1 MGTAL
6 VDALWRRPRSPD
18 ALSVAQALVD
28 RGQFDEAIAYA
39 RAENR
44 RVRNPALEREL
55 VKWRRQAFSSVDLT
69 RRRSTWPPSFPDP
82 FPGNVTVPELPM
94 LALDVASL
102 GGGITHHGAL
112 IVRGLFCAAEAKSF
126 ADGIDEAMRVRSAA
140 AGSSGENSWYS
151 PFPLPNNPPLSHTR
165 KTWVENSGA
174 MWAADSPRLLFDLI
188 EILDHKGVI
197 ALVASY
203 FGERPALSVGK
214 CTLRRVPASTGT
226 DWHQDGA
233 FLGSDI
239 RTVNMWV
246 ALSECGIDAPGLDMV
261 PRRLPNVVAT
271 GTHGATF
278 DWSVGPAM
286 VDQVT
291 GDRPIVTP
299 HFQAGDAIF
308 FDQLFLHR
316 TGVRPSMVR
325 DRWAIESWFFAP
337 SSYPMEQ
344 EPLLI

>member
-1 MGTAL
+1 MGIAL
-6 VDALWRRPRSPD
+6 ADALWRRPRSAD
-18 ALSVAQALVD
+18 ALSVALALAD

-39 RAENR
+39 RTENR
-44 RVRNPALEREL
+44 RARNPALERQL
-55 VKWRRQAFSSVDLT
+55 VKWRRQAFSSVDLSC
-69 RRRSTWPPSFPDP
+69 RRPSWPPSFPDP
-82 FPGNVTVPELPM
+82 FPGNATVPELPM
-94 LALDVASL
+94 VALDVASL

-112 IVRGLFCAAEAKSF
+112 IVRGLFCAREAKSF
-126 ADGIDEAMRVRSAA
+126 ADGIDEAMRVRATA
-140 AGSSGENSWYS
+140 AGESGENSWYS

-165 KTWVENSGA
+165 EWVESSGA
-174 MWAADSPRLLFDLI
+174 VWAADSPRLLFDLI

-197 ALVASY
+197 ALVSSY

-246 ALSECGIDAPGLDMV
+246 ALSDCGIDAPGLDMV
-261 PRRLPNVVAT
+261 PRRLPNVVPT
-271 GTHGATF
+271 GTHGAKF
-278 DWSVGPAM
+278 DWSVGQGM
-286 VDQVT
+286 VDQVA